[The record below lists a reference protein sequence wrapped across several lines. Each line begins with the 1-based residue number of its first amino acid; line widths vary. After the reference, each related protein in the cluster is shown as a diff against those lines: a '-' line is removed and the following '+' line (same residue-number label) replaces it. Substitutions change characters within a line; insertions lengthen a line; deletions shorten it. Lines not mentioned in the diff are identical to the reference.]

1 MEKISKRGNK
11 VLRKYCYLMATN
23 SLRSNPVLAEYY
35 SKKRQQGF
43 PHRKAMIATTNKLI
57 RALYALLIRG
67 EKASI

>member
-1 MEKISKRGNK
+1 
-11 VLRKYCYLMATN
+11 
-23 SLRSNPVLAEYY
+23 LAEYY
-35 SKKRQQGF
+35 SKKRRQGF